1 MEKLLERYL
10 SKTVNKYQ
18 KHQEKFDKK
27 IQDLRKEFDREEEKI
42 SNTLE
47 EIAARSEK
55 RLSVLNT
62 ILNKIKERIELI
74 KYRRAEA
81 EVALQ
86 DARIDIIN
94 KKKTI
99 DQAFFGLGEPCQD
112 ISSVE
117 VKDGK

>member
-1 MEKLLERYL
+1 MEKRLEGYL

-18 KHQEKFDKK
+18 KHQKKFDKK
-27 IQDLRKEFDREEEKI
+27 IQDLKKDFDREEEKI

-47 EIAARSEK
+47 EIETKTEK
-55 RLSVLNT
+55 MLGILET
-62 ILNKIKERIELI
+62 ILNKVKERIDVI

-86 DARIDIIN
+86 EVKADIIN

-99 DQAFFGLGEPCQD
+99 DQAFGLGTME
-112 ISSVE
+112 E
-117 VKDGK
+117 KDGK